1 MPSYLLEIAYTPE
14 AWSAL
19 VRNPHDRLEAVRPV
33 IEGLGGRVNAAYFAF
48 GDYDVVLIADYPDN
62 VSAAA
67 FSMAVTGGGAVKT
80 FRTRPLMTI
89 EEGLQAMRKA
99 GGAGYAPPGR
109 SEIGSKETI
118 EGENIADVIE
128 ELGGNP

>member
-1 MPSYLLEIAYTPE
+1 MPSYLLEIAYSPE
-14 AWSAL
+14 AWSSL
-19 VRNPHDRLEAVRPV
+19 VRNPQDRLEAVRPV
-33 IEGLGGRVNAAYFAF
+33 IEGLGGSIKAAYFAF

-67 FSMAVTGGGAVKT
+67 FSMAVAGGGAVKA
-80 FRTRPLMTI
+80 FRTRPLLTI

-109 SEIGSKETI
+109 AGIGSEEVI
-118 EGENIADVIE
+118 DGENIADEIE
-128 ELGGNP
+128 QLGGNP

>member
-14 AWSAL
+14 AWSSL
-19 VRNPHDRLEAVRPV
+19 VRNPQNRVDAVRPV
-33 IEGLGGRVNAAYFAF
+33 IEGLGGSVKAAYFAF
-48 GDYDVVLIADYPDN
+48 GDYDVILIADYPDN

-67 FSMAVTGGGAVKT
+67 FSMAVTGGGAVKAL
-80 FRTRPLMTI
+80 RTRPLMTI
-89 EEGLQAMRKA
+89 DEGLQAMRKA
-99 GGAGYAPPGR
+99 GGAGYAPPAPA
-109 SEIGSKETI
+109 EIGTRETI